1 MTPPDSSFT
10 PSANIARLKES
21 ATIAASQR
29 AKALRAAGRP
39 ILDLGAGEPDFDTPA
54 VIRKAAQDAI
64 DRGATRYTATEG
76 ILPLRT
82 AIAAAATARRACHEG
97 RPAEDAITA
106 ADVVV
111 SNGSKQSLF
120 NACFA
125 LFGPGDEV
133 LIPTPSWT
141 SYYEMVDLARATPV
155 AVRGDPANGFK
166 VTVADLATHA
176 TARSRGLMLNSPVNP
191 TGSVYSRAELADLI
205 AFARER
211 GLWVI
216 SDEIYRRISYA
227 GEATSALDVAES
239 RDRLVVV
246 DGIAKAYAMTGWRIG
261 WSISTAPLAKAM
273 TAFQSHTTFNPSSV
287 SQAAA
292 VAALT
297 GGAVVDQT
305 VTTMVAEFR
314 KRRDAAV
321 AILAT
326 EPAIR
331 LNRPDGAFY
340 LFMEAP
346 GAGRVPD
353 AGTAF
358 AAHLLEHHDVAVV
371 AGSAFQTPDWFRVS
385 YAADLAQVETA
396 MHRIVNAFRSS

>member
-1 MTPPDSSFT
+1 MTPPDSTFT
-10 PSANIARLKES
+10 PSANIAQLKES

-39 ILDLGAGEPDFDTPA
+39 ILDLGAGEPDFDTPEI
-54 VIRKAAQDAI
+54 IRRAAQSAI
-64 DRGATRYTATEG
+64 DNGATRYTATEG

-82 AIAAAATARRACHEG
+82 VIAETATARRTQHAHG
-97 RPAEDAITA
+97 DTITPGE
-106 ADVVV
+106 VIV

-120 NACFA
+120 NACFS

-141 SYYEMVDLARATPV
+141 SYYEMVSLSRATPV
-155 AVRGDPANGFK
+155 AVHGDPARGFK
-166 VTVADLATHA
+166 VTQADLAAHA
-176 TARSRGLMLNSPVNP
+176 TSRTRGLMLNSPVNP
-191 TGSVYSRAELADLI
+191 TGSVYSRAELAALL

-216 SDEIYRRISYA
+216 SDEIYRRICYA

-261 WSISTAPLAKAM
+261 WSIATPALTKAM
-273 TAFQSHTTFNPSSV
+273 TAFQSHTTFNASSV

-297 GGAVVDQT
+297 GGAEVDKS
-305 VTTMVAEFR
+305 VTAMVAEFR
-314 KRRDAAV
+314 ARRDAAL

-326 EPAIR
+326 EPSIR
-331 LNRPDGAFY
+331 VNPPDGAFY
-340 LFMEAP
+340 LFMQAP
-346 GAGRVPD
+346 GVGRVSD
-353 AGTAF
+353 AGTVF
-358 AAHLLEHHDVAVV
+358 ANRLLEEHNVAVV
-371 AGSAFQTPDWFRVS
+371 AGSAFQTPDWIRVS
-385 YAADLAQVETA
+385 YATDLAQVETA
-396 MHRIVNAFRSS
+396 MRRIVAAYRSA

>member
-1 MTPPDSSFT
+1 MTPPAPTFT

-54 VIRKAAQDAI
+54 VIRDATKAAL

-76 ILPLRT
+76 ILPLRE
-82 AIAAAATARRACHEG
+82 AIAAHATARRG
-97 RPAEDAITA
+97 RGETITA
-106 ADVVV
+106 GEVVV

-120 NACFA
+120 NAVFS

-141 SYYEMVDLARATPV
+141 SYYEMVDLARATAV

-166 VTVADLATHA
+166 VTPADLAARA
-176 TARSRGLMLNSPVNP
+176 TERTRGLMLNSPVNP
-191 TGSVYSRAELADLI
+191 TGSVYSREELAALL

-211 GLWVI
+211 GLWVL
-216 SDEIYRRISYA
+216 SDEIYRRIAYGA
-227 GEATSALDVAES
+227 PAVSALDVAES

-246 DGIAKAYAMTGWRIG
+246 DGVAKAYAMTGWRIG
-261 WSISTAPLAKAM
+261 WTISTAPLTKAM

-292 VAALT
+292 LAALT
-297 GGAVVDQT
+297 LGDPVERAVEA
-305 VTTMVAEFR
+305 MVAEFR
-314 KRRDAAV
+314 VRRDAAL
-321 AILAT
+321 AILHT
-326 EPAIR
+326 EPR
-331 LNRPDGAFY
+331 LRANPPEGAFY
-340 LFMEAP
+340 LWMEAP

-353 AGTAF
+353 AGAAF
-358 AAHLLEHHDVAVV
+358 ATRLLEQHDVAVV
-371 AGSAFQTPDWFRVS
+371 AGSAFMVPDWFRVS
-385 YAADLAQVETA
+385 YATDRAQVETA
-396 MHRIVNAFRSS
+396 MHRIVEAFRAS

>member
-1 MTPPDSSFT
+1 MPPPDLTFT
-10 PSANIARLKES
+10 PSANIAQLKES

-39 ILDLGAGEPDFDTPA
+39 ILDLGAGEPDFDTPEM
-54 VIRKAAQDAI
+54 IRRAAQSAI
-64 DRGATRYTATEG
+64 DNGATRYTATEG

-82 AIAAAATARRACHEG
+82 AIAEAATARRTRVVPG
-97 RPAEDAITA
+97 DTISPAE
-106 ADVVV
+106 VVV

-120 NACFA
+120 NACFS

-141 SYYEMVDLARATPV
+141 SYYEMVTLARATPV
-155 AVRGDPANGFK
+155 AVHGDPARGFK
-166 VTVADLATHA
+166 VTPADLAAHA
-176 TARSRGLMLNSPVNP
+176 TSKSRGLMLNSPVNP
-191 TGSVYSRAELADLI
+191 TGSVYSRAELAALL
-205 AFARER
+205 AFASER

-216 SDEIYRRISYA
+216 SDEIYRRICYA

-261 WSISTAPLAKAM
+261 WSIATPALTRAM
-273 TAFQSHTTFNPSSV
+273 TAFQSHTTFNASSV

-297 GGAVVDQT
+297 GGAEVDKS
-305 VTTMVAEFR
+305 VTSMVAQFR
-314 KRRDAAV
+314 LRRDAAM

-326 EPAIR
+326 EPSIR
-331 LNRPDGAFY
+331 VNPPDGAFY
-340 LFMEAP
+340 LFIEAP

-353 AGTAF
+353 AGTVF
-358 AAHLLEHHDVAVV
+358 ANHLLEEHNVAVV
-371 AGSAFQTPDWFRVS
+371 AGSAFQMPDWIRVS
-385 YAADLAQVETA
+385 YATDLAQVETA
-396 MHRIVNAFRSS
+396 MSRIVAAYRNA